1 MRHETRLAIANE
13 WSRSSVAIQGELIRE
28 FLKKHG
34 RKEYDRSLWLYFL
47 ADQFGIF
54 DYDFSSTHKTESYK
68 AISV

>member
-28 FLKKHG
+28 FIKKHG
-34 RKEYDRSLWLYFL
+34 RNECDQSLWLYFL

-54 DYDFSSTHKTESYK
+54 DYDFSSTHKTDTYQ
-68 AISV
+68 VVTV